1 MKVEVRERRA
11 KQAKAQARK
20 EFAKSMKAARDAVR
34 QVLFGVEGPVP
45 AGARP
50 VWPAWL
56 GARFVEWGEAYY
68 KDVQDDTPMS
78 AAHEEMRE
86 VFAEIQ
92 RTAAACHKA
101 TMARLAP
108 KRRER
113 QRKAKQVWLET
124 RWKKVAAERA
134 ERKELLG
141 KMDKDERKAFAE
153 NMEAACAVAKNAV
166 AEKYSDAAVAAGT
179 TKYNT
184 NKKAVDALAEEVG
197 DDFAE
202 YAVNKMHTLM
212 WDTHSLSKVSEAMEA
227 KWAEIKELGE

>member
-1 MKVEVRERRA
+1 MRVEVRERRA
-11 KQAKAQARK
+11 RAAKAAARK
-20 EFAKSMKAARDAVR
+20 EFAKSMEAARDAVR
-34 QVLFGVEGPVP
+34 QVLFGVEGPAA

-56 GARFVEWGEAYY
+56 GAKFVAWGEAYY
-68 KDVQDDTPMS
+68 EDLKNDTPMS
-78 AAHEEMRE
+78 KAHEEMRE

-113 QRKAKQVWLET
+113 QMKAKQVWVEK
-124 RWKKVAAERA
+124 RWKQVEAERA

-153 NMEAACAVAKNAV
+153 KMEAACAVAKNAV

-184 NKKAVDALAEEVG
+184 NKKAVRALAEEVG
-197 DDFAE
+197 EDFAE
-202 YAVNKMHTLM
+202 YTVNKMHTLM

-227 KWAEIKELGE
+227 TWAEIKELGE

>member
-20 EFAKSMKAARDAVR
+20 EFAKSMTAARDAVR
-34 QVLFGVEGPVP
+34 QVLFGVEGPAP

-50 VWPAWL
+50 VWPGWL
-56 GARFVEWGEAYY
+56 GAKFVEWGEAYY
-68 KDVQDDTPMS
+68 KDLKDDTPMS

-113 QRKAKQVWLET
+113 QMKAKQVWIEK

-153 NMEAACAVAKNAV
+153 KMAAAECVAQNAV
-166 AEKYSDAAVAAGT
+166 AEKYSNAAVAAGT

-184 NKKAVDALAEEVG
+184 NLKAVRALGEEAG

-202 YAVNKMHTLM
+202 YAINKMHTLM
-212 WDTHSLSKVSEAMEA
+212 WETHSLGEVSEAMEA
-227 KWAEIKELGE
+227 TWANIKELGE